1 MQGIA
6 LREVTRHS
14 IASVA
19 PQTIRLDDYLG
30 HAFDS
35 IPVAMVVVNRAGQI
49 TRVNQLAETTF
60 GYRSEELLGQPVE
73 MLIPTRYRQAHP
85 AYRNGF
91 LAEPSARP
99 MGAGRDLSGLRKDGS
114 EFPVE
119 IGINPVQTGEG
130 PMILSVILDLSER
143 KQSERRIQAAL
154 QEKELLLEEVHHRV
168 KNNLQVIHSLL
179 DLQVLRIR
187 DPELVGM
194 LRDSQ
199 NRIRS
204 MSMIHQTLYQSHD
217 FAQVDFHSL
226 LAELLPTLMDSYG
239 MVAGNVQ
246 VVIEANNVKIPINEA
261 IPCGLIV
268 NELVSNALKH
278 GFAGN
283 RRGTIRVSLSR
294 DPGDMVELSVSND
307 GLGIAQGQDLDKG
320 GSLGLQL
327 VRLLARQLHGLLD
340 IQRGDPTCF
349 TLRFPLPRLA

>member
-1 MQGIA
+1 MQGIV

-14 IASVA
+14 IAPVA

-35 IPVAMVVVNRAGQI
+35 IPVAMVVVNQAGQI

-60 GYRSEELLGQPVE
+60 GYRGEELLGQPVE

-349 TLRFPLPRLA
+349 TLRFPLQRLA